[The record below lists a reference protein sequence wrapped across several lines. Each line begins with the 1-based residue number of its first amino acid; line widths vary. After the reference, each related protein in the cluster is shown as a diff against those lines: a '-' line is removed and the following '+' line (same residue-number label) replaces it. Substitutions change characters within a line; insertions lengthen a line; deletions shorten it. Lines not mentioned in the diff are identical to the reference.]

1 MGKRIIY
8 TEDGSPLNPEIEAF
22 VNVEG
27 KVTIIVKY
35 ETDEVSELRCI
46 TLESNDFEEMIMSVV
61 SDINDFKDGKTGTK

>member
-8 TEDGSPLNPEIEAF
+8 LEDGSPLNPEVEMF
-22 VNVEG
+22 VNIEG

-35 ETDEVSELRCI
+35 EGDEQSEIRCI

-61 SDINDFKDGKTGTK
+61 SDINSFNDGKTRAK

>member
-8 TEDGSPLNPEIEAF
+8 TQDGSPLNPEIEMF

-27 KVTIIVKY
+27 KVSIIVKY
-35 ETDEVSELRCI
+35 ENDEDVEIRCI
-46 TLESNDFEEMIMSVV
+46 TLESNDFEEMIMSVI